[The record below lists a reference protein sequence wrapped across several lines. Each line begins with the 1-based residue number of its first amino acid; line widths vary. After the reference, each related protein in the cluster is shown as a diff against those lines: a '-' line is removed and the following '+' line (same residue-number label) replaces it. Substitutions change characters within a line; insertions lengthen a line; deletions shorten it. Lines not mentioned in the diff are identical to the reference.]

1 MTSKGEIFCN
11 LQLFSRFSSDQWR
24 RKIPLCGSSNISPKF
39 PDEKVTDCDHLDLLH
54 SAKTCAILLLH
65 PREEINFSWTG
76 YWSKNNLR
84 SKLVFEVVQSSPYR
98 PARRHNQAK
107 VLLRVFWVR
116 KRILDTLGSTLS
128 GTQVW
133 VSSLCGASL
142 FHRLRVPDCRRSA
155 WPNQQTTNVHISW
168 YIKWLFDYF
177 IISTVGALTVTTV

>member
-84 SKLVFEVVQSSPYR
+84 SKLVFEVVQSLSYK
-98 PARRHNQAK
+98 PARRHNQALSWGLVK
-107 VLLRVFWVR
+107 SFFWVR
-116 KRILDTLGSTLS
+116 QRILDTLGSTLS

-155 WPNQQTTNVHISW
+155 WPNQQTTYVHISW
-168 YIKWLFDYF
+168 YIKWL
-177 IISTVGALTVTTV
+177 SSPRAKRGPASWER